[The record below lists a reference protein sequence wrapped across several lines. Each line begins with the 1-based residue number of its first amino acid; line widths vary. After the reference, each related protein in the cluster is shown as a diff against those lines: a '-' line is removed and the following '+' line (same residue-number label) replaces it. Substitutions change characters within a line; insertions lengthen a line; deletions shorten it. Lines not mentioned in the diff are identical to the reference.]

1 MTLVLNLLWLICGG
15 FVSGCLWLV
24 GGAILALTVVGLPWT
39 FAAWRIAGF
48 VFWPFGREVVD
59 RRAVTGVDD
68 WSTGV
73 LGLALNIVWI
83 LLAGWYIALSH
94 LVMAIFEAVT
104 LIGLPFAF
112 KDLQIAGL
120 ALMPAG
126 RMVVDKRWRPGT
138 LAPPAR

>member
-1 MTLVLNLLWLICGG
+1 MTLILNLLWLIFGG

-24 GGAILALTVVGLPWT
+24 GGAILALTVVGLPWS

-59 RRAVTGVDD
+59 RRDVTGVDD
-68 WSTGV
+68 WGTGV
-73 LGLALNIVWI
+73 LGLALNVVWI

-120 ALMPAG
+120 ALTPIG
-126 RMVVDKRWRPGT
+126 RMVVDKR
-138 LAPPAR
+138 